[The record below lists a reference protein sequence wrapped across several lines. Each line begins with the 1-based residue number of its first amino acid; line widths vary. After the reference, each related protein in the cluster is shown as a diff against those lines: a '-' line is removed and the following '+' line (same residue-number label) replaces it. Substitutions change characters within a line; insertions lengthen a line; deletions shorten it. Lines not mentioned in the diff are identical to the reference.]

1 MCVCL
6 CDYVSKN
13 VYNVLCEGNWD
24 EIMHM
29 FTLYIR
35 NDLKQS
41 TVLLIPHTEAYVVVS
56 ATASSSSILS
66 FKSHS

>member
-1 MCVCL
+1 MCVCVIMWVRMSIM
-6 CDYVSKN
+6 Y
-13 VYNVLCEGNWD
+13 YAEGNWD

-41 TVLLIPHTEAYVVVS
+41 KVLLIPHTEAYVVVS